1 MSALFYCISPLLEYS
16 NPNPNVIFFAP
27 LLSLHTLGAFSP
39 RIERTMRRVSNFY
52 LPVAP
57 FALSVAYF
65 APKAQSSFHE
75 NDGIEYI
82 FDGTDDFST
91 SKSTVMMAIFSIR

>member
-1 MSALFYCISPLLEYS
+1 MPLFFLY
-16 NPNPNVIFFAP
+16 
-27 LLSLHTLGAFSP
+27 TLGAFSP

-52 LPVAP
+52 LPLLPVAP